1 MVGRDVLLCTQSGT
15 GITYQASLKVCWIFS
30 MVKRFDREF
39 SLLKKGREKH
49 QRSMCLYTGQKE
61 VLNLVPVYLTECLFT
76 LRAGGAR
83 GKLGGTSG

>member
-1 MVGRDVLLCTQSGT
+1 MFCLAHKVVKELL
-15 GITYQASLKVCWIFS
+15 IKPPFKVRWIFS